1 MAVDRNSFLSAIGRT
16 WEPDEP
22 KENLEV
28 VQEDVIDTTGD
39 EAPVTEEPVVG
50 ENVEQP
56 SEEVVEGEESV
67 TEDPETPQPVEEEVF
82 STFYE
87 EEVIDEPES
96 ELQPTTVKDKVKYN
110 LKDYLEA
117 NNEVVSKYFKFKNLD
132 VESMSS
138 EELLK
143 FKLQSENPSWDT
155 GDVADALRD
164 DYGLGLRKKDIP
176 EDALDDEVEKI
187 KEYNQR
193 IEDKIKRGE
202 RLLKADVY
210 KSKQLLKQEQES
222 LELPEV
228 ELDVELTA
236 DRSKII
242 EDYNTEIIE
251 QSNKFREE
259 VWTPQVSTEV
269 SKLGGFKQK
278 FDYEVESGDKVVSD
292 VTFKLTPEQKEKLKN
307 HLEHYQPNPSDE
319 KYVKNPETGEV
330 DYTRFVSD
338 KAMELFA
345 PEIIKSYVKQLTS
358 QFKQKF
364 VKEKVVNYSDE
375 PRRVSKEGQPKDRAV
390 SQFEG
395 WRQNYDQKMGKYK

>member
-28 VQEDVIDTTGD
+28 VQEDVID
-39 EAPVTEEPVVG
+39 EAPVTEEPVVE

-56 SEEVVEGEESV
+56 SGVVEGEESV
-67 TEDPETPQPVEEEVF
+67 AEDPETPQPVEEEVF

-87 EEVIDEPES
+87 EDVIEQPEP

-143 FKLQSENPSWDT
+143 FKLQSENPSWDA

-176 EDALDDEVEKI
+176 EDALDDEIEKI

-210 KSKQLLKQEQES
+210 KAKQLLKQEQES

-242 EDYNTEIIE
+242 EEYNTEIIE

-307 HLEHYQPNPSDE
+307 HLEHYQPHPSDE

-330 DYTRFVSD
+330 DYTTLNNLLHSSN
-338 KAMELFA
+338 KN
-345 PEIIKSYVKQLTS
+345 S
-358 QFKQKF
+358 
-364 VKEKVVNYSDE
+364 
-375 PRRVSKEGQPKDRAV
+375 
-390 SQFEG
+390 
-395 WRQNYDQKMGKYK
+395 